1 MTGLTRGQSEQ
12 DCPTEMVVTASVC
25 ATYYLHS
32 GTGETANTHGGD
44 IKKNLLNGGVRGAR
58 VNPLDGEFTLIS
70 SNNYEAFLAK
80 VGAGPF
86 SINLVQRA
94 RINLTIKQVRPEA
107 GGLYYH
113 VVHAGA
119 GQALEHPLRDSD
131 QGQVQQGIQDQ
142 SLEGDSEQVPAGGGE
157 AGVSGRLGPEAAHV
171 QPLLEREGQQAHT
184 TPGCRERSGKT
195 VCHILT

>member
-44 IKKNLLNGGVRGAR
+44 IKKNLLNGGVRGVR

-94 RINLTIKQVRPEA
+94 RINMTITQVR
-107 GGLYYH
+107 
-113 VVHAGA
+113 
-119 GQALEHPLRDSD
+119 RDGWSTIR
-131 QGQVQQGIQDQ
+131 QFLKQ
-142 SLEGDSEQVPAGGGE
+142 S
-157 AGVSGRLGPEAAHV
+157 
-171 QPLLEREGQQAHT
+171 
-184 TPGCRERSGKT
+184 
-195 VCHILT
+195 